1 MKVHRKY
8 AAHIITLPDGI
19 TLHNAI
25 VVVEDGMVIDRYT
38 FSEERAHTL
47 WLGGT
52 IVVRKS
58 EDGLLRAY
66 KDGYMLP

>member
-1 MKVHRKY
+1 MKPHRKY
-8 AAHIITLPDGI
+8 AAHIIILPDGI

-25 VVVEDGMVIDRYT
+25 VVVEDGMVIDGYT
-38 FSEERAHTL
+38 FSEEQAHTF

-52 IVVRKS
+52 IVVRRS
-58 EDGLLRAY
+58 ESGVLRAY

>member
-1 MKVHRKY
+1 MKAHRKY

-25 VVVEDGMVIDRYT
+25 VVIEDGMVIDRYT
-38 FSEERAHTL
+38 FSEEQAHTL

-58 EDGLLRAY
+58 EGGVLRAY

>member
-1 MKVHRKY
+1 MKAHRKY

-25 VVVEDGMVIDRYT
+25 VVIEDGMVIDRYT
-38 FSEERAHTL
+38 FSEEQAHTF

-52 IVVRKS
+52 IVVRES
-58 EDGLLRAY
+58 EGGVLRAY